1 MQNKTN
7 DEEICRLKTPD
18 SKYLILLIHVITIII
33 ILNIEKTINLQWYWM
48 EKNKLRKIFSNGKK
62 KLEKYHN
69 K

>member
-33 ILNIEKTINLQWYWM
+33 ILNIEKTINLQ
-48 EKNKLRKIFSNGKK
+48 
-62 KLEKYHN
+62 
-69 K
+69 